1 MRKPNSRKISQILYA
16 LQMGPQ
22 KMNLECRKMFGV
34 QDSTVTDQRTYGCQV
49 HLLQITFFFGGG
61 EGRQDIVQQTVR
73 TSSHF
78 HVLLIAAT

>member
-1 MRKPNSRKISQILYA
+1 
-16 LQMGPQ
+16 MGPQ
-22 KMNLECRKMFGV
+22 KMNLECRKMLSV

-49 HLLQITFFFGGG
+49 HLLQFFFLGG
-61 EGRQDIVQQTVR
+61 GRQDIVQRTVR